1 MRIIG
6 FYTTLVLS
14 FLLVLLVMNRS
25 VHTYIEQKYHITPF
39 DTQNPILEL
48 LSLPALWLESARNAL
63 LPLSQDLIIANAENH
78 AQNQSGSEEPESS
91 QIEPEAPKYPLI
103 SEDGHIVLEADS
115 TFLFIGDS
123 MMQGVGMTLGRELK
137 KLGFSVIDIAKQST
151 GLTYTDFFDWG
162 KMLKDTLDKHP
173 RIDVVVIMVGANDP
187 YNMPKIKYA
196 SPEWVEIYESR
207 IEEILESA
215 NAHGALVVWYEAPIV
230 KKEPLNTK
238 LAFLNTLYAAKVAQ
252 AVEKENKALLL
263 HSNNAL
269 APNGSYTAYGKNAD
283 GKSIKLRANDG
294 IHFSGEGSRVL
305 GALLLER
312 LEILPAPQEKQ
323 EAEEQE
329 AGMAA
334 KSVESS
340 LDSTLLDS
348 ASRADSAIKAE
359 SSMPESH
366 TLPASP
372 APSAEESSQDF
383 GVFGGQ
389 VAYE

>member
-1 MRIIG
+1 MRIVG

-14 FLLVLLVMNRS
+14 FLLVLLVMNKS

-39 DTQNPILEL
+39 DTQTPILEF

-63 LPLSQDLIIANAENH
+63 LPLSQDLIIANAENQ
-78 AQNQSGSEEPESS
+78 AQEPEPS
-91 QIEPEAPKYPLI
+91 QIEPETPKYPLI

-162 KMLKDTLDKHP
+162 KTLKDTLDKHP

-196 SPEWVEIYESR
+196 SPEWVEIYEGR

-238 LAFLNTLYAAKVAQ
+238 LTFLNTLYAAKVAQ
-252 AVEKENKALLL
+252 AAEREHKALLL
-263 HSNNAL
+263 HSNSAL

-294 IHFSGEGSRVL
+294 IHFSADGSRAL

-312 LEILPAPQEKQ
+312 LEIVPIPQE
-323 EAEEQE
+323 EPESS
-329 AGMAA
+329 AA
-334 KSVESS
+334 TQSLESS
-340 LDSTLLDS
+340 LDSSSSAHAPMSIESSALDS
-348 ASRADSAIKAE
+348 S
-359 SSMPESH
+359 P
-366 TLPASP
+366 LPATP
-372 APSAEESSQDF
+372 APSAESSSQDSLLESSQNF